1 MHPIVSITARK
12 PRCSWRKRATEEM
25 RERSASQAGCA
36 GIWASSDAEQTS
48 WLGDSD
54 AENGCDG
61 GRGKG
66 EGQARFEHDARPDGI
81 EAMSLTGGMR
91 SVFAEQHAE
100 ATRTH
105 RRVAADCGYAARLR
119 AQSGAR
125 QGLMRGK
132 PSAKPPRSSAA
143 APDSVRGENKLSTR
157 FDGGEGAG
165 RRPEVISITGKHVT

>member
-1 MHPIVSITARK
+1 MADGTKAKVKPASNTAHDR
-12 PRCSWRKRATEEM
+12 T
-25 RERSASQAGCA
+25 ASKV
-36 GIWASSDAEQTS
+36 
-48 WLGDSD
+48 L
-54 AENGCDG
+54 
-61 GRGKG
+61 
-66 EGQARFEHDARPDGI
+66 
-81 EAMSLTGGMR
+81 
-91 SVFAEQHAE
+91 AEQHAE

-125 QGLMRGK
+125 QGLMRGE

-165 RRPEVISITGKHVT
+165 RRPEVISITAKHVT